1 MRLFFLVFVFL
12 VATDIYNRLLMILG
26 VWMFS
31 SVLLVLRSMLF
42 SHVIFQVER

>member
-1 MRLFFLVFVFL
+1 MRLFFVVFVFL

-42 SHVIFQVER
+42 SHVIFRVEC